1 MNSPSIL
8 VSDTPVQA
16 SGLEGRVLSL
26 RTRLHS
32 LIKGGPEAPGGSCV
46 DTCLAHHL
54 VWTWTTKPGPRTF
67 PLQLLNLWEALH
79 QVHLGELLLWPQECH
94 PSSEAL
100 PSYIPQ
106 PGDRG
111 RMEMGLPRTSPRS
124 SLHLRAQLFSR
135 EMAGANVPPALP
147 HTLETGAVTA
157 PDCPWSRVKREL
169 CLHILLYKCTD
180 RVWRDT
186 QRHISGE
193 EV

>member
-79 QVHLGELLLWPQECH
+79 QVHLGELPLWPQLGRSAIR
-94 PSSEAL
+94 PARPFPATSRNLGTEAGWKWACQE
-100 PSYIPQ
+100 PPQ
-106 PGDRG
+106 
-111 RMEMGLPRTSPRS
+111 EGLST
-124 SLHLRAQLFSR
+124 
-135 EMAGANVPPALP
+135 
-147 HTLETGAVTA
+147 
-157 PDCPWSRVKREL
+157 
-169 CLHILLYKCTD
+169 
-180 RVWRDT
+180 
-186 QRHISGE
+186 
-193 EV
+193 